1 MLVELLASLLGECG
15 RRLVHDN
22 NLRIE
27 VCRFY
32 DLYQLAV
39 LKVIIINDV
48 GCLDPVKSVFLK

>member
-27 VCRFY
+27 VRRFY
-32 DLYQLAV
+32 NLYQLAV
-39 LKVIIINDV
+39 LKIIIIDDV
-48 GCLDPVKSVFLK
+48 GCLDPVKSVFLN